1 MAEPPQTDVS
11 RPSALPTAKLLQRPT
26 FNQALVDQNSDDYLD
41 TIEEE
46 WNKKLD
52 AEVEVLV
59 DGMVDIVSLAS
70 VGVIHTL
77 SSCTSI
83 SVRSETR
90 TSFES
95 HKSHFRPNLAPSL
108 WYEKKSCQLL
118 VAHYRNHP
126 GPCS

>member
-41 TIEEE
+41 AIEEE

-52 AEVEVLV
+52 AEVEILV

-70 VGVIHTL
+70 IGDKDKFRIAQ
-77 SSCTSI
+77 
-83 SVRSETR
+83 E
-90 TSFES
+90 SFQAES
-95 HKSHFRPNLAPSL
+95 RAESM
-108 WYEKKSCQLL
+108 
-118 VAHYRNHP
+118 V
-126 GPCS
+126 

>member
-1 MAEPPQTDVS
+1 MVEPPQTDVS
-11 RPSALPTAKLLQRPT
+11 RPSALPTAKLLQRSA

-41 TIEEE
+41 AIEEE

-70 VGVIHTL
+70 VRLVCTFSTYTL
-77 SSCTSI
+77 T
-83 SVRSETR
+83 SVRSATR

-95 HKSHFRPNLAPSL
+95 RKNHFRLSLARSL
-108 WYEKKSCQLL
+108 WYETNRC
-118 VAHYRNHP
+118 
-126 GPCS
+126 